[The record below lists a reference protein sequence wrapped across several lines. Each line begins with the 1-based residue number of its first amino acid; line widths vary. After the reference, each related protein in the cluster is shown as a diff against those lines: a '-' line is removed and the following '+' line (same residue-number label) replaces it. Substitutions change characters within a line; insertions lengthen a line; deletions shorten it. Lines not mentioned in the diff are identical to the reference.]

1 MQETAAVVVKTKGP
15 NKAQKQRDKHRQRI
29 LVVVV
34 HVIDAACPHEK
45 GPGRGARQ
53 RRQTEKATVK
63 MQQEPA
69 LTGKQQQKQQEERAK
84 VMENIV
90 RGKGSEQKQ
99 SAAKV

>member
-34 HVIDAACPHEK
+34 HVIDAACPLEK
-45 GPGRGARQ
+45 GPGWGARQ

-69 LTGKQQQKQQEERAK
+69 LTGKQQQERGK

>member
-1 MQETAAVVVKTKGP
+1 MLLMLPVRLKKG
-15 NKAQKQRDKHRQRI
+15 Q
-29 LVVVV
+29 
-34 HVIDAACPHEK
+34 
-45 GPGRGARQ
+45 GGGARQ

-63 MQQEPA
+63 TQQEPA
-69 LTGKQQQKQQEERAK
+69 LTGKQQQQEGERGK

>member
-1 MQETAAVVVKTKGP
+1 
-15 NKAQKQRDKHRQRI
+15 
-29 LVVVV
+29 
-34 HVIDAACPHEK
+34 
-45 GPGRGARQ
+45 
-53 RRQTEKATVK
+53 

-69 LTGKQQQKQQEERAK
+69 LTGKQQQKQQEERGK